1 MNTIRLTV
9 LTTAVVAASVA
20 AGPAHAEPGVLMGG
34 GSGIILD
41 DYELCTL
48 TTIGHDGAGRLVGL
62 TAGHCAVLGDTI
74 ASEQD
79 WGAGDLGRVV
89 DVNDDLDY
97 AVIEFDPAKVTPVR
111 QVGGTVITGIGA
123 YPEQGGV
130 VCENGR
136 STGFDCGIVWGHL
149 GDRILNQTCSRPGDS
164 GGPVTAGDQLVGM
177 NNGRVVGVAGLDMNV
192 ECVTATN
199 PVHSPA
205 YTHPITD
212 ILTAIN
218 TGGGPGTAFHPI

>member
-1 MNTIRLTV
+1 MNTIPLTV
-9 LTTAVVAASVA
+9 MTAAVVAVSVV
-20 AGPAHAEPGVLMGG
+20 AGPAHAEPGVMLGG

-48 TTIGHDGAGRLVGL
+48 TTIGRDGAGRLVGL
-62 TAGHCAVLGDTI
+62 TAGHCALIGDPI

-79 WGAGDLGRVV
+79 WGAGDVGRVV

-111 QVGGTVITGIGA
+111 QIGGTTIAGLGT
-123 YPEQGGV
+123 YPGQGGV

-164 GGPVTAGDQLVGM
+164 GGPVTVDDLLVGM
-177 NNGRVVGVAGLDMNV
+177 NNGRVVGVAGIDLNV
-192 ECVTATN
+192 ECVTAAN

-205 YTHPITD
+205 FTHSITD
-212 ILTAIN
+212 ILRAIDA
-218 TGGGPGTAFHPI
+218 GGGPGSAFRPI